1 MFEDWVC
8 EQDNKFEGQN
18 QKVLMIVDNCPAH
31 PEIRGLKE
39 IELCFLLPNN
49 ISITQQMNQ
58 SCSITKSQVPI
69 LNDLTNHQS
78 N

>member
-1 MFEDWVC
+1 MEIDLFEDWVC
-8 EQDNKFEGQN
+8 EQDKKFEGQN

-31 PEIRGLKE
+31 PEIGGLKE

-58 SCSITKSQVPI
+58 RVV
-69 LNDLTNHQS
+69 QS
-78 N
+78 LKAKYRS

>member
-1 MFEDWVC
+1 MEIDLFEDSVC

-58 SCSITKSQVPI
+58 RVV
-69 LNDLTNHQS
+69 QS
-78 N
+78 LKAKYRS